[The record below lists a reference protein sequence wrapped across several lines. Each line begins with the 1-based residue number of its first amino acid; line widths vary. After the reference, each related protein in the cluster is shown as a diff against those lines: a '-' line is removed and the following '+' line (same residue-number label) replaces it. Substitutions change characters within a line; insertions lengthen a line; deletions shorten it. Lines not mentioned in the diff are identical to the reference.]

1 MLSLTMRSLSLV
13 LTLLLTSSPL
23 SALTFAEWTASHSLS
38 GSAALPDAD
47 PDGDRVPNLMEF
59 ALAGMDPT
67 ALDAGSLSMP
77 TVVFARR
84 NSTEIGEWEY
94 AGTQPPT
101 DGLDGVFHTALLFTP
116 RPGTVGI
123 RYIPEVSDSSSL
135 KRWFD
140 GCSVLRS
147 EVLPTGSIMSVA
159 LTQGQR
165 YKRFFIRLSVIEDE
179 GITDPLAGFTVNGQA
194 GLAVITQPATAQPR
208 IISGGSSSSI
218 TVQDIVYTRTTGA
231 TTVTDWIWQY
241 IASPYNFAPVTV
253 TRSAD
258 PALLTPS
265 SSDPYLWTFTG
276 NGAVQLTMST
286 ETSTYRTNVTNS
298 TATGQTV
305 DTWASNVSGTLRH
318 EADAEI
324 DTAIAGKNAETSQ
337 PLWTVRTPSTLS
349 YSRNAQSW
357 GAGYDLTPH
366 AAYNS
371 ATVAYQPL
379 WGGVTL
385 VSPRHIIGAAHTGH
399 PQAGC
404 TYHFVKADG
413 TACVRTCTAAS
424 TVGSTDIRLGIL
436 ASDVDS
442 GISFA
447 RVLPDTWAVKL
458 PTLAL
463 RHIACARINR
473 QQRLILHELHD
484 LAANAVFQA
493 PLDSTRAT
501 FHITPVSGDSGSPL
515 FLVIDGKMVLLTTL
529 YSASGGPSLIS
540 QRSAINAALTALGGS
555 YQLTNADVSS
565 YTSF

>member
-1 MLSLTMRSLSLV
+1 MIRP
-13 LTLLLTSSPL
+13 LLCLFALCSPL
-23 SALTFAEWTASHSLS
+23 CAFTFTEWTTSHSLS

-67 ALDAGSLSMP
+67 TLDAGAASMP
-77 TVVFARR
+77 VCAFARR
-84 NSTEIGEWEY
+84 IGSEIGEWEY

-101 DGLDGVFHTALLFTP
+101 DGLDGVFHAALVFTP
-116 RPGTVGI
+116 RPGAVGI
-123 RYIPEVSDSSSL
+123 RYIPEVSDTSSL
-135 KRWFD
+135 QRWFD

-165 YKRFFIRLSVIEDE
+165 YKRFFLCLSVIEDE
-179 GITDPLAGFTVNGQA
+179 GLTDPLAGFTVNGQA
-194 GLAVITQPATAQPR
+194 GLALITQPATAQPR
-208 IISGGSSSSI
+208 VISGGSSSSV

-253 TRSAD
+253 IRSAD
-258 PALLTPS
+258 PSLLTPS
-265 SSDPYLWTFTG
+265 SVDPYLWTFTG

-286 ETSTYRTNVTNS
+286 ETSTYRTNVTNT

-324 DTAIAGKNAETSQ
+324 DTAIAGKTAETSQ
-337 PLWTVRTPSTLS
+337 PLWTTRNPSTLS
-349 YSRNAQSW
+349 YTRNSQSW

-371 ATVAYQPL
+371 ETVAYQPQ

-399 PQAGC
+399 PAPGT

-458 PTLAL
+458 PSLET

-493 PLDSTRAT
+493 PQNTTRAA
-501 FHITPVSGDSGSPL
+501 FHLTPAQGDSGSPL
-515 FLVIDGKMVLLTTL
+515 FLVLDGKMVLLTTL
-529 YSASGGPSLIS
+529 YSASGGPSIIN